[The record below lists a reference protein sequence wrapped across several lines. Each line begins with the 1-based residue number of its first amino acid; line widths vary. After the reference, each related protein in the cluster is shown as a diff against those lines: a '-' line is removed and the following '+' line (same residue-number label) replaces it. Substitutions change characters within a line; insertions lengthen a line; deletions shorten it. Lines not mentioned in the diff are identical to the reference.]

1 MATTTGH
8 RKLLEQL
15 RADGMTTMF
24 GNPGSSEEGLLDEV
38 SRFPA
43 IRYIVGLQEAALVLM
58 ASGYAQATQK
68 PTAVQL
74 HCSVGLGNAI
84 GSLYQAFRMQRAPL
98 VVIAGE
104 AGIAADALD
113 AHMALDLVALARP
126 VTKYAARVTHPGSL
140 LRLLRRCV
148 KMAATPPFGPVFLS
162 VPQDILDQPNEEPVL
177 PTVVP
182 ETRVTPEP
190 ALIARAAEL
199 LADAQTPVIIMGDGI
214 AHSQAQGELARLAE
228 VLGADVWGAMASE
241 LNIPWTHPLYRG
253 STGHMFGQVSR
264 KTVARADAV
273 VICGTYVFP
282 DVFPVLEN
290 PFRPDAKV
298 IHIDLDAH
306 EIAKNHPVTLGL
318 VSDPKLTLRLLADA
332 LTDRLS
338 PAQQQAARDRA
349 ERSARETQQQR
360 AGDLER
366 DRANRMAVPLHM
378 SAFAEELAKQLPQ
391 GAIVYDESLTYTT
404 ELMRWV
410 LPTTPGEFFETPGG
424 TLGVGIPGA
433 VGVKLAHP
441 DRTVVGF
448 TGDGGAMF
456 TYQAL
461 WTAAHYRIGAK
472 FVVCH
477 NASYRILKQ
486 NIVTYWSDRGLQP
499 DEASFPP
506 SFDVGEPDLDF
517 VSLARGLGVPGCRVS
532 QPAQI
537 AGAITTMLE
546 HEGPYLI
553 ELVLERDV
561 SRTPAYPRVVAGHS
575 TKD

>member
-15 RADGMTTMF
+15 CADGMTTMF

-38 SRFPA
+38 SRFPE
-43 IRYIVGLQEAALVLM
+43 IRYILGLQEAALVLM
-58 ASGYAQATQK
+58 ASGYAQATQR

-74 HCSVGLGNAI
+74 HSSVGLGNAI

-104 AGIAADALD
+104 AGVAADALD
-113 AHMALDLVALARP
+113 AHMALDLVTLVRP
-126 VTKYAARVTHPGSL
+126 VTKYAARVIHPGSL
-140 LRLLRRCV
+140 VRLVRRCV
-148 KMAATPPFGPVFLS
+148 KMAATPPVGPVFLA

-177 PTVVP
+177 ATVVP

-190 ALIARAAEL
+190 ALIARAADL
-199 LADAQTPVIIMGDGI
+199 LVDAQNPVIIMGDGI

-228 VLGADVWGAMASE
+228 VLGAEVWGAMASE
-241 LNIPWTHPLYRG
+241 LNISWTHPLYRG
-253 STGHMFGQVSR
+253 LTGHMFGQVSR
-264 KTVARADAV
+264 QTVAQADAV

-282 DVFPVLEN
+282 DVFPVLDN
-290 PFRPDAKV
+290 PFQPDAKV
-298 IHIDLDAH
+298 IHIDLDAYN
-306 EIAKNHPVTLGL
+306 IAKNHPVTLGL
-318 VSDPKLTLRLLADA
+318 VSDPKPTLRLLAEA
-332 LTDRLS
+332 VADRLS
-338 PAQQQAARDRA
+338 PGQQHAARDRA
-349 ERSARETQQQR
+349 KRLAQENQQQR
-360 AGDLER
+360 ARDREA
-366 DRANRMAVPLHM
+366 DRANRLAVPLHM
-378 SAFAEELAKQLPQ
+378 SAFAEELANHLPED
-391 GAIVYDESLTYTT
+391 AIVYDESLTYST
-404 ELMRWV
+404 ELMRWL
-410 LPTTPGEFFETPGG
+410 LPSRPGGFFQTPGG

-477 NASYRILKQ
+477 NASYRILKE

-499 DEASFPP
+499 YQPPFPP
-506 SFDVGEPDLDF
+506 SFDICEPPLDF

-546 HEGPYLI
+546 HDGPYLI
-553 ELVLERDV
+553 ELLLERDV
-561 SRTPAYPRVVAGHS
+561 SRTPAEG
-575 TKD
+575 

>member
-15 RADGMTTMF
+15 RTDGMTTMF

-38 SRFPA
+38 SCFPA
-43 IRYIVGLQEAALVLM
+43 IRYILGLQEAALVLM

-68 PTAVQL
+68 PTVVQL

-113 AHMALDLVALARP
+113 AHMALDLVTLVRP
-126 VTKYAARVTHPGSL
+126 VTKYAARVIHPGSL

-162 VPQDILDQPNEEPVL
+162 VPQDILDQSNDEPVL
-177 PTVVP
+177 ATVIP

-199 LADAQTPVIIMGDGI
+199 LTGAQNPVIIMGDGI

-241 LNIPWTHPLYRG
+241 LNMPWRHPLYRG

-264 KTVARADAV
+264 TTVAQADAV

-282 DVFPVLEN
+282 DVFPMLEN
-290 PFRPDAKV
+290 PFHPDAKV
-298 IHIDLDAH
+298 IHIDLDAY

-318 VSDPKLTLRLLADA
+318 VSDPKLTLRLLANA
-332 LTDRLS
+332 VTDRLS
-338 PAQQQAARDRA
+338 QAQQQAARDRA
-349 ERSARETQQQR
+349 QRSAREIEQQR

-366 DRANRMAVPLHM
+366 DRANRMAIPLHM
-378 SAFAEELAKQLPQ
+378 SAFAEELAKQLPES
-391 GAIVYDESLTYTT
+391 AIIYDESITYTT
-404 ELMRWV
+404 ELTRWV
-410 LPTTPGEFFETPGG
+410 PSTISGVFQTPGG

-477 NASYRILKQ
+477 NASYRILKE

-499 DEASFPP
+499 DKASFPP
-506 SFDVGEPDLDF
+506 SFDVREPDLDF
-517 VSLARGLGVPGCRVS
+517 VSLARGLGVPGCQVS

-537 AGAITTMLE
+537 AGAITAMLE
-546 HEGPYLI
+546 HDGPYLI

-561 SRTPAYPRVVAGHS
+561 PRTPAYPQVVAGHS
-575 TKD
+575 TKG